1 MTADEDRYNSVE
13 TGPPREIR
21 EKASRFL
28 AQAFRTDD
36 ETAAD
41 EALRAL
47 RRRFHD
53 ATHHC
58 SARRLGE
65 PGAVRETAD
74 DDGEP
79 GGTAGAPI
87 LAAIAGADVY
97 GVTVVVTRWFG
108 GTKLGTG
115 GLVRAYGEAA
125 RAALAA
131 APRREVWREAR
142 VAFACGWDD
151 VGAVEAVL
159 SREGAAVRGCDRA
172 FDPAPAFDVR
182 IVRSRAA
189 ALRAALVE
197 ATAGRVSFP
206 G

>member
-1 MTADEDRYNSVE
+1 MTADEDRYFSVE

-36 ETAAD
+36 GTAAD
-41 EALRAL
+41 EALHAL

-142 VAFACGWDD
+142 MTLACGWDD

-159 SREGAAVRGCDRA
+159 AREGAAVRGCERA

-182 IVRSRAA
+182 VVRSRAG

-197 ATAGRVSFP
+197 ATAGRVRFP

>member
-58 SARRLGE
+58 WARRLGE

-87 LAAIAGADVY
+87 LAAIAAADVY

-125 RAALAA
+125 RAALAD

-142 VAFACGWDD
+142 VAFACTWDD

-159 SREGAAVRGCDRA
+159 ARAGDGVRGCSRD
-172 FDPAPAFDVR
+172 FDPAPRFEIRVA
-182 IVRSRAA
+182 RSRAA
-189 ALRAALVE
+189 GIRAALVE
-197 ATAGRVSFP
+197 ATGGRARFRE
-206 G
+206 